1 MSRFKN
7 KFLYLNIIFCQK
19 ERIQATLKIFKIKMD
34 FINENLQSIY
44 DELYTTLDGSPF
56 EKFEQIKSYCW
67 ESQDRW
73 DLSEDE
79 YGDIADAYEGAL
91 HNYLTSKYNDFEL

>member
-1 MSRFKN
+1 MIN
-7 KFLYLNIIFCQK
+7 DYIYILNYK
-19 ERIQATLKIFKIKMD
+19 KLEMD

-56 EKFEQIKSYCW
+56 EKFGQIKSYCW